1 MFKRMSAS
9 AVFATTSTATAGS
22 VGSVGSAASAASVG
36 LGGNAG
42 NAGTAGNAGLGAT
55 TTVTATTTAT
65 ASVGGSGGGGSL
77 GGPVP
82 GPSGSAD
89 SPISVAS
96 GSAWEEDSVGE
107 FNMTH
112 GQTVQ
117 RSKDVSGLAAIS
129 PSAPSLRCSPRP
141 LCSSSSP
148 SSHSSH
154 SSQLALL
161 ALLAQLTQLALLA
174 ALASLTTNTQSKS
187 RPIDPAPSPP
197 QAHRRPP
204 PPTSSSKPLHPFFTR
219 PRVPVPRQPRLVA
232 TYASTSSSLYDS
244 QSQST
249 SQSQSQSQGT
259 EFSQSS
265 GSGSFFSSNT
275 EFFSAASELS
285 FASQSQQSQESG
297 RSRGDVVSPPHGEPS
312 FRPST
317 HISDLT
323 AELLR
328 LDIRADAGIDDR
340 GWTERTGERDRAI
353 RAVRAGVQRRTAS
366 MTLAKEVME
375 PTAAEWPALSP
386 TSRTVPLKT
395 GYASVAKKG
404 VTTAATAKVESPMVE
419 TTLEKPPSRPTS
431 PTTKTAAKPPTPP
444 PPATAQH
451 PPKPPTDEPSDLPVF
466 SHKIPI
472 KGHFTRPPNV
482 AYTTDP
488 AEVEDLIGCL
498 RGPLSLDLEW
508 PPPGQ
513 GKAIPRKLRGG
524 KIVHIRRPV
533 YDAKLGKNVWPEAPV
548 SVVQIAD
555 ARLVIVFQMLH
566 DPEIHV
572 RARTQG
578 RNLTMPHSMP
588 PALLRLLADPE
599 RVKCGVNIK
608 QDGNKLWRDFGVP
621 TAGLLELSAVARHV
635 DSARWPDKG
644 LISLARLAA
653 AYLGADLDKGDVRT
667 GDWSARLDAEQG
679 DGHDA
684 LHWQHVCERGM

>member
-1 MFKRMSAS
+1 M
-9 AVFATTSTATAGS
+9 
-22 VGSVGSAASAASVG
+22 
-36 LGGNAG
+36 
-42 NAGTAGNAGLGAT
+42 
-55 TTVTATTTAT
+55 
-65 ASVGGSGGGGSL
+65 
-77 GGPVP
+77 
-82 GPSGSAD
+82 
-89 SPISVAS
+89 
-96 GSAWEEDSVGE
+96 
-107 FNMTH
+107 
-112 GQTVQ
+112 
-117 RSKDVSGLAAIS
+117 VSS
-129 PSAPSLRCSPRP
+129 
-141 LCSSSSP
+141 
-148 SSHSSH
+148 
-154 SSQLALL
+154 
-161 ALLAQLTQLALLA
+161 
-174 ALASLTTNTQSKS
+174 
-187 RPIDPAPSPP
+187 
-197 QAHRRPP
+197 
-204 PPTSSSKPLHPFFTR
+204 
-219 PRVPVPRQPRLVA
+219 
-232 TYASTSSSLYDS
+232 
-244 QSQST
+244 
-249 SQSQSQSQGT
+249 
-259 EFSQSS
+259 
-265 GSGSFFSSNT
+265 
-275 EFFSAASELS
+275 
-285 FASQSQQSQESG
+285 
-297 RSRGDVVSPPHGEPS
+297 PHGEPS

-667 GDWSARLDAEQG
+667 GDWSARLDAEQVSYAANDAFAG
-679 DGHDA
+679 RLIYDALLKRGRETDTTLYIGNMCASVGCEQTAGRRNAQGPTNLKPTAEPYKPLGKSSASPGTSPKLSPRATPFQPQVGVQARPGTNAGPRAPRGQQQPQQPVQPPPFQPPPGHHSQPSQYYSPHQSHQSHQSHQPHQPHPTHQPQPRPQPRPHSFPHLPIPPPHPPPQASQGKPLTAFSLFESGFSVADISARFRLHVRATQTLVLDGAARARSLSPRLQARLRGEIAEGDAIWRNYSVLRCIVWDAAEAAEAAEATEAVDADADGHEVAVPVADGA
-684 LHWQHVCERGM
+684 AGGAAGEAAGGAAGESNGVNGTEGAPGSG